1 MNIFVFKDRN
11 NTEAGYIQITEEEL
25 QAYKKNSDDKVYLIN
40 LGHSIMEVDKLTYY
54 NFYKEENREQY
65 RQKLAIKN
73 NVVSMESLIADG
85 FNECN
90 LIADSSEPL
99 DEKVGREMMIKKLPE
114 ALSTLTDEEKELTYQ
129 IYFNHISERDLSK
142 IWNIPRKTLSYRRE
156 KALLKL
162 RKFFEE

>member
-65 RQKLAIKN
+65 RQKLAIN
-73 NVVSMESLIADG
+73 
-85 FNECN
+85 
-90 LIADSSEPL
+90 
-99 DEKVGREMMIKKLPE
+99 
-114 ALSTLTDEEKELTYQ
+114 
-129 IYFNHISERDLSK
+129 
-142 IWNIPRKTLSYRRE
+142 
-156 KALLKL
+156 
-162 RKFFEE
+162 